1 MASRYGVLSMSTA
14 AAPTENRLRPLG
26 LRLFGI
32 SCLSVMTVLIKL
44 ASDAQIKL
52 PEIMFWRQA
61 LAVPVVL
68 VAVLAGPGMAS
79 LKTQRFGA
87 HVKRSVMGLSSMAF
101 NFGAIILLPLAEQT
115 TLGFAVPIFATILSA
130 LILKEQVGMHRWGA
144 VLAGFIGV
152 LIVVQP
158 GGGHIPP
165 LGALVGLTSAVM
177 ISFTSLQIRD
187 MGRTEAAM
195 TTVFWFSA
203 LSVLPM
209 SLLLPFF
216 MTSHDGY
223 EWLLLSGIGILGGI
237 GQIGLTG
244 ALRLAPVATVL
255 GMDYIALLWSSFF
268 GWLIWNHVP
277 GPATWIGASIIIGS
291 GLYIAL
297 REHRL
302 AIERTK
308 DIIV

>member
-1 MASRYGVLSMSTA
+1 MTTDI
-14 AAPTENRLRPLG
+14 APGRARLLPLG
-26 LRLFGI
+26 MRLFGI
-32 SCLSVMTVLIKL
+32 SCLSAMTVLIKL
-44 ASDAQIKL
+44 ASESQVRL

-68 VAVLAGPGMAS
+68 LAVLAGPGLAS
-79 LKTQRFGA
+79 LRTQRFGA
-87 HVKRSVMGLSSMAF
+87 HIKRTAMGLTAMAL

-130 LILKEQVGMHRWGA
+130 LVLKERVGLHRGMA
-144 VLAGFIGV
+144 VLAGFMGV

-158 GGGHIPP
+158 GGSHIPP
-165 LGALVGLTSAVM
+165 LGALVGLSSAIM
-177 ISFTSLQIRD
+177 ISFTALQIRD

-203 LSVLPM
+203 LSVVPIG
-209 SLLLPFF
+209 LLLPYVAS
-216 MTSHDGY
+216 SHDAY
-223 EWLLLSGIGILGGI
+223 EWLLLAGIGILGGI
-237 GQIGLTG
+237 GQIGITA
-244 ALRLAPVATVL
+244 ALRLAPVATVM
-255 GMDYIALLWSSFF
+255 GMDYVALIWSTLF
-268 GWLIWNHVP
+268 GWLIWSQVP

-308 DIIV
+308 DIII